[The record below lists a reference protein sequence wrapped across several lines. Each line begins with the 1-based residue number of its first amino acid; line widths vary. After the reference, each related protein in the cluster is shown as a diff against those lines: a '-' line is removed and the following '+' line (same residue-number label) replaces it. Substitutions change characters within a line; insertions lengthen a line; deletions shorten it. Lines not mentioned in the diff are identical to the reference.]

1 LQAELRE
8 LTLIDGPLQPSR
20 NYQFV
25 CLVFIWMK
33 VNLDRKSFKSVL
45 TTIHVI

>member
-1 LQAELRE
+1 MILIGAVGVVMFLQAELRE

-25 CLVFIWMK
+25 CLVFI
-33 VNLDRKSFKSVL
+33 
-45 TTIHVI
+45 